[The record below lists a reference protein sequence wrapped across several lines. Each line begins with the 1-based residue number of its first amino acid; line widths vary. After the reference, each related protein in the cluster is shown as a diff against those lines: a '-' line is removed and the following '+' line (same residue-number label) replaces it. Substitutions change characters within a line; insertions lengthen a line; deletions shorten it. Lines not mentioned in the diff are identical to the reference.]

1 MKESKDA
8 EGCFA
13 MEMKRASLKLRQLK
27 GLGGEGGEVPLIVKC
42 IWFKNYPLM
51 NSKTQS
57 QMPREG
63 SASSPL
69 GFNLP
74 CPRISTAGEIT

>member
-1 MKESKDA
+1 MKESKGA
-8 EGCFA
+8 EGCFE

-27 GLGGEGGEVPLIVKC
+27 GLGGEGGVVPLIVKC
-42 IWFKNYPLM
+42 MWFKNYPLM

-63 SASSPL
+63 SASPL
-69 GFNLP
+69 GFNL